1 MGKKSMLDPLSND
14 SNIQSLQDAEEV
26 NVFPSISA
34 TFTTNLFP
42 WKYKILEKIL
52 KIIN

>member
-1 MGKKSMLDPLSND
+1 MGKKKKKKSMLDPLSND
-14 SNIQSLQDAEEV
+14 SNIQSLQDAEV
-26 NVFPSISA
+26 NVFACITA

-42 WKYKILEKIL
+42 WKLEKIL